1 MGLWQ
6 PLKGAVRS
14 IIPESVYYKACKAYD
29 RAYRVSLFFTYQ
41 GLALKCP
48 FCGFRFRRFVAD
60 DGRESPLFKQE
71 HVIGGGPFD
80 NAECPYCGSFERER
94 HVYLYLRE
102 MTDVFTRP
110 VRLLH
115 FAPERR
121 LQRVL
126 AIHPSVDYVSA
137 DLCSPLADLHIDITD
152 TRLPADSF
160 DVIVCNHVLEHI
172 PDDRKAMRELFRI
185 LRPGG
190 WALLQVPIAA
200 SRETTLEDAT
210 VSEPAD
216 RLRLYGQMDHVRI
229 YGKDYS
235 KRLQEAGFD
244 VRLHS
249 IREKLGDNGVRRFG
263 IIPDEDLYVAGKRA
277 VSS

>member
-1 MGLWQ
+1 
-6 PLKGAVRS
+6 
-14 IIPESVYYKACKAYD
+14 
-29 RAYRVSLFFTYQ
+29 
-41 GLALKCP
+41 
-48 FCGFRFRRFVAD
+48 
-60 DGRESPLFKQE
+60 
-71 HVIGGGPFD
+71 
-80 NAECPYCGSFERER
+80 
-94 HVYLYLRE
+94 

-126 AIHPSVDYVSA
+126 ARHRNVDYVSA
-137 DLCSPLADLHIDITD
+137 DLRSPLADLHIDITD
-152 TRLPADSF
+152 TGLAADSF

-200 SRETTLEDAT
+200 SRDTTLEDVT
-210 VSEPAD
+210 VSDAD
-216 RLRLYGQMDHVRI
+216 RLRLYGQTDHVRI

-244 VRLHS
+244 VRLRS
-249 IREKLGDNGVRRFG
+249 IREKLGDDGIRRFG
-263 IIPDEDLYVAGKRA
+263 IIPDENLYVAGKRA
-277 VSS
+277 VTC